1 MGGEFIELPGTIDK
15 EKSHQNVLLI
25 RTPIIDHLSYGLS
38 HQRIEA
44 KVMVITGR
52 SQMCSNTLDF
62 EFIPNGE
69 LKSANFVFYS

>member
-1 MGGEFIELPGTIDK
+1 MGGELIELPGTVDK

-25 RTPIIDHLSYGLS
+25 RTPIIDHLSYGLG

-44 KVMVITGR
+44 TVVVITGR
-52 SQMCSNTLDF
+52 NQMCSNNLDF

-69 LKSANFVFYS
+69 KMLLIEY